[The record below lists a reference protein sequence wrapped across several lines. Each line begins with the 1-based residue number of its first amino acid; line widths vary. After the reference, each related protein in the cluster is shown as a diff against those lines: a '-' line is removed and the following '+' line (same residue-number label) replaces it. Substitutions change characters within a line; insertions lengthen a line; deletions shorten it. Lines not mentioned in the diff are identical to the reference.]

1 MQLEL
6 VPDPGAD
13 GPVARAAVAAL
24 GRVRLL
30 ETGRGSGWGAA
41 WRRAGLEEA
50 VERDVAR
57 GVYGVGSPLGGAT
70 GRAAVPPAPS
80 SRGATRA

>member
-13 GPVARAAVAAL
+13 APVTRAAVAAL
-24 GRVRLL
+24 GRVGLL
-30 ETGRGSGWGAA
+30 ETGRGSEWGAA

-50 VERDVAR
+50 VEREPAR
-57 GVYGVGSPLGGAT
+57 GAYGAGSPLGGAT
-70 GRAAVPPAPS
+70 GRGVVPPAPR